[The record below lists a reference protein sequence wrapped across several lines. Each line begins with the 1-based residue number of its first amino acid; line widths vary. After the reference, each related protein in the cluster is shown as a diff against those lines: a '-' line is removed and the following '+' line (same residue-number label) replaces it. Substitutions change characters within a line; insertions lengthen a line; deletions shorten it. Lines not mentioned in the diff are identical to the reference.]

1 MQLEISRNNQT
12 VLITRG
18 QHGNNAGQLG
28 YLAVRRSSTPTTS
41 TARDALNATETTL
54 NDLQANLVNLRHA
67 LDTLTINE
75 LIKKE
80 PQSTD
85 LY

>member
-28 YLAVRRSSTPTTS
+28 YLAVRSSTPTTS

-75 LIKKE
+75 LI
-80 PQSTD
+80 
-85 LY
+85 